1 MKAMATGYFGAEVLQ
16 NHYGELLLCLNALSD
31 PVTIAGSLYTK
42 RIITDKTL
50 QRVQVTGQPDYEKN
64 QTILEAVLNTVK
76 IKEERLPEF
85 LDVLTTLDQLSVTND
100 VVTKMR
106 SELSEFLERL
116 AGRVFNSTPTALLV
130 S

>member
-1 MKAMATGYFGAEVLQ
+1 MATPGYSGAEVLQ

-106 SELSEFLERL
+106 SELSEFLEML
-116 AGRVFNSTPTALLV
+116 AGRVFNSTPMALLV